1 MKYTFF
7 VLSFM
12 DIYPDG
18 EVNPSVYL
26 IPSCKIKKV
35 KQCARQAKKDF
46 YDNENS
52 DLCIGDYFEINLEA
66 NNIRFKYVGDI
77 DFTYKEHSLGVSF
90 PNYIPMETV

>member
-35 KQCARQAKKDF
+35 KQCASQAKKDF
-46 YDNENS
+46 YDN
-52 DLCIGDYFEINLEA
+52 
-66 NNIRFKYVGDI
+66 
-77 DFTYKEHSLGVSF
+77 
-90 PNYIPMETV
+90 